1 MMMTSSSV
9 LHIISLRLQGRQ
21 QYFGLTRK
29 SCAFLSGSLYQKLS
43 CRGRTGSLGLNRHSL
58 EEDRT
63 AAKDVLHILQCLLLR
78 LCRLYNTHSLNCM
91 RGQARTVDDDNEA
104 SVLVLILLSRLSM
117 VVWCVV
123 SGTSN
128 AICFVV
134 VVDVLVSC
142 RHEAMPVTATELN
155 LSCCLSEL

>member
-1 MMMTSSSV
+1 
-9 LHIISLRLQGRQ
+9 
-21 QYFGLTRK
+21 
-29 SCAFLSGSLYQKLS
+29 
-43 CRGRTGSLGLNRHSL
+43 
-58 EEDRT
+58 
-63 AAKDVLHILQCLLLR
+63 
-78 LCRLYNTHSLNCM
+78 M
-91 RGQARTVDDDNEA
+91 RGQARTVDDNEA

-134 VVDVLVSC
+134 VVVLVVVVDVLVSC

>member
-1 MMMTSSSV
+1 
-9 LHIISLRLQGRQ
+9 
-21 QYFGLTRK
+21 
-29 SCAFLSGSLYQKLS
+29 
-43 CRGRTGSLGLNRHSL
+43 
-58 EEDRT
+58 
-63 AAKDVLHILQCLLLR
+63 
-78 LCRLYNTHSLNCM
+78 M

-134 VVDVLVSC
+134 VVLVLVVVVDVLVSC

>member
-1 MMMTSSSV
+1 
-9 LHIISLRLQGRQ
+9 
-21 QYFGLTRK
+21 
-29 SCAFLSGSLYQKLS
+29 
-43 CRGRTGSLGLNRHSL
+43 
-58 EEDRT
+58 
-63 AAKDVLHILQCLLLR
+63 
-78 LCRLYNTHSLNCM
+78 M
-91 RGQARTVDDDNEA
+91 RGQARTVDDNEA

-134 VVDVLVSC
+134 VALVVVVDVLVSC

>member
-1 MMMTSSSV
+1 
-9 LHIISLRLQGRQ
+9 
-21 QYFGLTRK
+21 
-29 SCAFLSGSLYQKLS
+29 
-43 CRGRTGSLGLNRHSL
+43 
-58 EEDRT
+58 
-63 AAKDVLHILQCLLLR
+63 
-78 LCRLYNTHSLNCM
+78 M

-134 VVDVLVSC
+134 VVLVVVVDVLVSC

>member
-1 MMMTSSSV
+1 
-9 LHIISLRLQGRQ
+9 
-21 QYFGLTRK
+21 
-29 SCAFLSGSLYQKLS
+29 
-43 CRGRTGSLGLNRHSL
+43 
-58 EEDRT
+58 
-63 AAKDVLHILQCLLLR
+63 
-78 LCRLYNTHSLNCM
+78 M
-91 RGQARTVDDDNEA
+91 RGQARTVDDNEA

-134 VVDVLVSC
+134 VVLVVVVDVLVSC

>member
-1 MMMTSSSV
+1 
-9 LHIISLRLQGRQ
+9 
-21 QYFGLTRK
+21 
-29 SCAFLSGSLYQKLS
+29 
-43 CRGRTGSLGLNRHSL
+43 
-58 EEDRT
+58 
-63 AAKDVLHILQCLLLR
+63 
-78 LCRLYNTHSLNCM
+78 M
-91 RGQARTVDDDNEA
+91 RGQARTVDDNEA

-134 VVDVLVSC
+134 VVLVVVVDVLVSC
-142 RHEAMPVTATELN
+142 RHEVMPVTATELN

>member
-1 MMMTSSSV
+1 
-9 LHIISLRLQGRQ
+9 
-21 QYFGLTRK
+21 
-29 SCAFLSGSLYQKLS
+29 
-43 CRGRTGSLGLNRHSL
+43 
-58 EEDRT
+58 
-63 AAKDVLHILQCLLLR
+63 
-78 LCRLYNTHSLNCM
+78 M
-91 RGQARTVDDDNEA
+91 RGQARTVDDEA

-134 VVDVLVSC
+134 VVLVVVVDVLVSC